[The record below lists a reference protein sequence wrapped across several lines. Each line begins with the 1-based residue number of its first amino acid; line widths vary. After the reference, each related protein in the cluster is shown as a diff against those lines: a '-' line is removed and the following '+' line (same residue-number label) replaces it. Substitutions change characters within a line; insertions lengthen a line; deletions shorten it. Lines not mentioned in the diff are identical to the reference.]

1 MAFAEKLRDLR
12 EAKNMTQEELAK
24 YCNVSLKTI
33 SRYESGQSKPRYRKT
48 YDALAKA
55 LDTSHDYLVTDEDDF
70 ILRAYERYGAKGARD
85 AKELVNGVIGLMA
98 GGELPE
104 EDKKAILDAISE
116 AYYIAKNEN
125 KKYATKKRK

>member
-98 GGELPE
+98 GGQLPE

>member
-48 YDALAKA
+48 YDALAEA

-85 AKELVNGVIGLMA
+85 AKELVDGVIGLMA

-125 KKYATKKRK
+125 KKYGSKKRK

>member
-125 KKYATKKRK
+125 KKYGTKKRK

>member
-12 EAKNMTQEELAK
+12 ESKNMTQEELAK

-125 KKYATKKRK
+125 KKYGPKKRK